1 MDHERIGNFI
11 AQLRR
16 EKGLTQKELAECL
29 GVTDKAVSRWETGK
43 GLPDTATLPELA
55 RILEVSLE
63 ELLQGQRQEL
73 PQQEQRQQ
81 RTDALLLEALRYTRK
96 SLLPVFCSLGIL
108 LGALL
113 MLYTVGNVFPNILG
127 LWMILV
133 SLLFFFWKGGDPVK
147 QERRFRLSACG
158 ALSLALLLEALPYG
172 AVLVFAPGPGERV
185 VKTFSYFDLTP
196 YGYANFGP
204 LFTAVTTVLALLLFV
219 LGLLR
224 KEKGRK
230 LQNAAFFCGLAAVLF
245 SLMPLMFG
253 AQMMN
258 AVSYL
263 VTVTLL
269 LSVGLMAVVNR
280 QLRE

>member
-1 MDHERIGNFI
+1 MDHEKIGTFI

-16 EKGLTQKELAECL
+16 ERGLTQKELAQCL
-29 GVTDKAVSRWETGK
+29 SVTDKAVSRWETGK

-55 RILEVSLE
+55 RVLEVSLE
-63 ELLQGQRQEL
+63 ELLQGQRQEQPQPVL
-73 PQQEQRQQ
+73 QQE
-81 RTDALLLEALRYTRK
+81 RTDALLLEALRYSRK

-113 MLYTVGNVFPNILG
+113 MLYTVGSPIPNVVG
-127 LWMILV
+127 LWMILL
-133 SLLFFFWKGGDPVK
+133 SLLFLFWKGGDPMK
-147 QERRFRLSACG
+147 REKRFRLAACG
-158 ALSLALLLEALPYG
+158 ALLLALLLEILPYG

-204 LFTAVTTVLALLLFV
+204 LFTGVCTVLALLLLL

-224 KEKGRK
+224 KEKGGK
-230 LQNAAFFCGLAAVLF
+230 QQNAAFFCVSAAVVF
-245 SLMPLMFG
+245 SLLPLMFG

-269 LSVGLMAVVNR
+269 LSAAFLAVVNR
-280 QLRE
+280 KLRR